1 MIYRIFVE
9 KKDNLQAKKVMD
21 EARNLLSIN
30 DLQDVRY
37 LLRYDVEGMS
47 ERAGRGHSRRI
58 FRTARR
64 QRLQGNGAVRRRLF
78 GVRNRLPHRS
88 VRPAC
93 RQRRPVRSASHAKGA
108 PSHKVR
114 PRVCGEGRYGRR
126 G

>member
-47 ERAGRGHSRRI
+47 EKEHEEAI
-58 FRTARR
+58 PAYF
-64 QRLQGNGAVRRRLF
+64 Q
-78 GVRNRLPHRS
+78 NRP
-88 VRPAC
+88 
-93 RQRRPVRSASHAKGA
+93 
-108 PSHKVR
+108 
-114 PRVCGEGRYGRR
+114 
-126 G
+126 